1 MSTFFLQR
9 GIRLPVSRPGILN
22 ISDIVLAPVRPP
34 SRNGSIAAVEK
45 KVAQFLSEGGTHVV
59 VRLGDVDPY
68 CQAQR
73 AETMLLIE
81 LPEQVRESVALLQA
95 RTGLNEDNRKLV
107 IAAHKRQHIGPFQ
120 SLGNSVLRVHHA
132 HYPMM
137 STPCIANKIQRK
149 SSLLMRDLHVKGI
162 LVMSVAELLSL
173 SSPQRL
179 SVVSVI
185 MPDRVVNVRLQ
196 HGVTVQQVLDAVN
209 VDFPFRTVVMGTPLR
224 GVVCEDLNV
233 PVAGDA
239 LTLLPEEAV
248 CNENM
253 PCCNCGKCVKVCPAG
268 LLPGLLS
275 KHIYAGHSDEARSL
289 NVHSCIECGACAWIC
304 PSGRPLV
311 AYMKLGKEGADGK
324 R

>member
-22 ISDIVLAPVRPP
+22 ISDIILAPVRPP
-34 SRNGSIAAVEK
+34 SRNGSVAVER
-45 KVAQFLSEGGTHVV
+45 KVEQFLAEEGTHVV

-73 AETMLLIE
+73 AETMLLLE
-81 LPEQVRESVALLQA
+81 SPEQVRESLALLQA
-95 RTGLNEDNRKLV
+95 RTGLNKGNAKLV
-107 IAAHKRQHIGPFQ
+107 VAAHRRQDIGHFQ
-120 SLGNSVLRVHHA
+120 SFGARILRGHHA

-137 STPCIANKIQRK
+137 STACIARKILRTPP
-149 SSLLMRDLHVKGI
+149 LLMRDLHVKGI

-173 SSPQRL
+173 SSPRRL

-185 MPDRVVNVRLQ
+185 LPDRVINVRLQ
-196 HGVTVQQVLDAVN
+196 YGVTVQQVLDAVN

-224 GVVCEDLNV
+224 GRVCEDLNV

-239 LTLLPEEAV
+239 LTLLAEEAV